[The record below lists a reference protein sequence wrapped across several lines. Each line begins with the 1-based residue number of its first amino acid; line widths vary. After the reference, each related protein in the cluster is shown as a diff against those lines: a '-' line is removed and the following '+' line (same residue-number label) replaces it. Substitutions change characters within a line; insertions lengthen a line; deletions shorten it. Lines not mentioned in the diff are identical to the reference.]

1 MTTKQISVSRFKA
14 QCTGLLRQMK
24 VHPQK
29 WQITNR
35 GRVVAVVVP
44 PEADKIDTPAEW
56 LGSLRGTVKYQP
68 GWDAPEP
75 EELWEANR

>member
-14 QCTGLLRQMK
+14 QCTGLLRQMRTR
-24 VHPQK
+24 PQK

-56 LGSLRGTVKYQP
+56 LGCLRGTVTYRP
-68 GWDAPEP
+68 GWDEP
-75 EELWEANR
+75 EQDDLWEANR